1 MGALN
6 FMTEPKDELVKIA
19 WPVSAWNAW
28 SRLPP
33 LWAPTAQTIDS
44 APPPVVLEMGEKFPL
59 TPAHQAVTMP
69 GGAPAV
75 MRKATRPLTP
85 PGQDAPF
92 AGNARIVPVG
102 VPITVGAVTTTPLA
116 TWAGGTTPP
125 PMPPRLSRSARCS
138 FPSFPKVAT

>member
-19 WPVSAWNAW
+19 WPVSALNAW

-33 LWAPTAQTIDS
+33 PWAPTAQTIDS

-85 PGQDAPF
+85 PGQDSPF
-92 AGNARIVPVG
+92 PRTPTIFPLALPLTASP
-102 VPITVGAVTTTPLA
+102 ATTTP
-116 TWAGGTTPP
+116 
-125 PMPPRLSRSARCS
+125 S
-138 FPSFPKVAT
+138 PSS